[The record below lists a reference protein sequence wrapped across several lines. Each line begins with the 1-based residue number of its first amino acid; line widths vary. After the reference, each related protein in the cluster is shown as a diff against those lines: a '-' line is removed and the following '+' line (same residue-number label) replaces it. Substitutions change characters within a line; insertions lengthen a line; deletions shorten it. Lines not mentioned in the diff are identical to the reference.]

1 MTGTGKLAAAAV
13 TPVLF
18 VAILLAA
25 VLGQVG
31 PTLPAPGAGPNTA
44 ALADI
49 PPAYLV
55 LYQQAAATDCP
66 GLDWSVLA
74 AVGKVETDHGRSS
87 LPGVTTGENSA
98 GAAGPMQ
105 FLESSFAATVARH
118 PPPPG
123 GATPPSRYNTHD
135 AVHAAASYL
144 CDHGAPTDLRAAIFA
159 YNRSTAYVDQVLATA
174 DTYRTTDQAPDRPDN
189 AIGPG
194 GSVAAR
200 VALDYAR
207 TQIGLPYLWGGDG
220 PAAGE
225 AGFDCSGLTTA
236 AYRAAGI
243 TLPRTAQTQYL
254 AGPLLP
260 AGAPLAPGDLL
271 FFGTPARVHHV
282 GIATGNG
289 TLMINAPRR
298 NTLVRIQDAT
308 GFPDYLA
315 ASRPAR

>member
-1 MTGTGKLAAAAV
+1 MTGTGKLATAAA
-13 TPVLF
+13 TPILF

-25 VLGQVG
+25 VLGEIG
-31 PTLPAPGAGPNTA
+31 PTLPAPGAQPSNTA
-44 ALADI
+44 LTDI

-55 LYQQAAATDCP
+55 LYQQAATTDCP

-74 AVGKVETDHGRSS
+74 AIGKVETNHGRSS
-87 LPGVTTGENSA
+87 LPGVTAGENSA
-98 GAAGPMQ
+98 GAAGQMQ
-105 FLESSFAATVARH
+105 FIESSFAATVARH

-123 GATPPSRYNTHD
+123 GATPPSRYNAHD

-144 CDHGAPTDLRAAIFA
+144 CDHGAPTDLYAAIFA
-159 YNRSTAYVDQVLATA
+159 YNRSTAYVDNVLATA
-174 DTYRTTDQAPDRPDN
+174 DTYRTTDLAPDRPDD
-189 AIGPG
+189 AHGRG
-194 GSVAAR
+194 GSVAAQI
-200 VALDYAR
+200 ALDYAR
-207 TQIGLPYLWGGDG
+207 SQIGLPYLWGGDG

-243 TLPRTAQTQYL
+243 TLPRTAHTQYL
-254 AGPLLP
+254 AGPLLTP
-260 AGAPLAPGDLL
+260 GTPLAQGDLL
-271 FFGTPARVHHV
+271 FFGTPDHVHHV

-289 TLMINAPRR
+289 TLMINTPRR

-315 ASRPAR
+315 ASRPA